1 MKKNFKDYID
11 LMNKYVLLKATTVLL
26 ILAILLSFLKFINKV
41 VKAVDYFTNE
51 IVYNKEIETINN

>member
-11 LMNKYVLLKATTVLL
+11 LMNKYVLLKAATVLL

-51 IVYNKEIETINN
+51 TVYNKEIETINN

>member
-11 LMNKYVLLKATTVLL
+11 LMNKYVLLKAATVLL

-41 VKAVDYFTNE
+41 VNTVDYFTNE

>member
-11 LMNKYVLLKATTVLL
+11 LMNKYVLLKAATVLL
-26 ILAILLSFLKFINKV
+26 ILAILLSYLKFINKV
-41 VKAVDYFTNE
+41 VNAVDYFTNE

>member
-11 LMNKYVLLKATTVLL
+11 LMNKYVLLKAATVLL

-41 VKAVDYFTNE
+41 VNAVDYFTNE

>member
-11 LMNKYVLLKATTVLL
+11 LMNKYVLVKATTVLL

>member
-11 LMNKYVLLKATTVLL
+11 LMNKYVLLKAATVLL